1 MEKQRQIKI
10 LSIVAL
16 VLAISAMTLGFA
28 AFSTTLSISSSATV
42 TPSSD
47 DFKIKMYGFKS
58 QTALSSFYSSYVMQ
72 DSYLS
77 ETIVLAS
84 GSTDGHD
91 NGRINNTT
99 HTINGLNANFTE
111 PGEFV
116 YYHVIIRNEGKY
128 DAYINWN
135 NYGGTPS
142 GYILGEGTTES
153 LVQDAMNDIELSTYV
168 TDLSGVVF
176 GSDLLPAGE
185 TIIAI
190 FQIKYDASGAR
201 ADGPFSVS
209 FPDIKIDFRTN
220 NVDLIS
226 FTIDGKKYYA
236 ISGMTW
242 GDWIN
247 SEYNTDGYGYSY
259 MFDYV
264 TLTLSTDYGYGYKYS
279 CDLVVDIDEVIEN
292 GVVWNND
299 GEY

>member
-142 GYILGEGTTES
+142 GYTLGEGTTES

-168 TDLSGVVF
+168 TDLSGMVF
-176 GSDLLPAGE
+176 GSNILPAGE

-190 FQIKYDASGAR
+190 FQINYDASGAR

-226 FTIDGKKYYA
+226 FTIDGETFYA
-236 ISGMTW
+236 EEGMSW
-242 GDWIN
+242 GDWVN
-247 SEYNTDGYGYSY
+247 SQYSQAMFYISSNLVKSYSGDYIGYSSGR
-259 MFDYV
+259 V
-264 TLTLSTDYGYGYKYS
+264 TESQII
-279 CDLVVDIDEVIEN
+279 VDS
-292 GVVWNND
+292 GVYNYTSGGTNVWS
-299 GEY
+299 

>member
-42 TPSSD
+42 TPSSE

-142 GYILGEGTTES
+142 GYTLGEGTTES

-168 TDLSGVVF
+168 TDLSGIVF
-176 GSDLLPAGE
+176 GSDILPAGE

-201 ADGPFSVS
+201 ADGSFSVS

-226 FTIDGKKYYA
+226 FTIDGKIFQA
-236 ISGMTW
+236 VEGMNW
-242 GDWIN
+242 GDWLN
-247 SEYNTDGYGYSY
+247 SQYSEGLFTTYGGTFIESLGGYSLKDS
-259 MFDYV
+259 DYNN
-264 TLTLSTDYGYGYKYS
+264 LTVDGAIVDGSKYY
-279 CDLVVDIDEVIEN
+279 CVI
-292 GVVWNND
+292 
-299 GEY
+299 